1 MHGDWHHSD
10 DGSHPNPSTGHSAGN
25 RPCCP
30 TERNRTRTEPLSG
43 QVALRVL
50 VSQCSEDVLL
60 AIRDA
65 RILRTRALRRT
76 LVNRRCT
83 LGSKWQPAPN
93 VEPLLND
100 AYEQAQDPPQCVQYE
115 GMKNWYLIFLM
126 SPDWMTS
133 LAFFFFFSWSAA
145 IEPTFPIRGR
155 SEKDFYFIFN
165 FVGKTYLNTE
175 KCLGVICHK
184 RLNTQAFMNVHVDE
198 LDGGLTSVALTK
210 TNSCQKKKQKGK
222 FKESDWMSTV
232 LSFRSHF
239 FSFFERL
246 WFSANTSN
254 PDSQQFHREFDIL
267 SFSELK
273 HSRSNIQNDSKW
285 SWFCEFYSVF
295 FFVKE

>member
-1 MHGDWHHSD
+1 M
-10 DGSHPNPSTGHSAGN
+10 
-25 RPCCP
+25 
-30 TERNRTRTEPLSG
+30 
-43 QVALRVL
+43 ALRVL

-133 LAFFFFFSWSAA
+133 LAFFFFFFSWSAA

-210 TNSCQKKKQKGK
+210 TNSCQKKRKKKASLRKVTECQLFSLFAHIFFLSSKDCDSVPTHQILTANSFTGSLTFYPLANWSIQGQI
-222 FKESDWMSTV
+222 FKTIPNGLGFVSST
-232 LSFRSHF
+232 L
-239 FSFFERL
+239 
-246 WFSANTSN
+246 
-254 PDSQQFHREFDIL
+254 
-267 SFSELK
+267 
-273 HSRSNIQNDSKW
+273 
-285 SWFCEFYSVF
+285 F
-295 FFVKE
+295 FFLSRNNVCPFVLKKAKSLFSHNLKIHALALWALRVPK